1 MIITPKNKHHSPT
14 GFTLIEVI
22 IAVAISLLIVL
33 MISSSY
39 FVAQR
44 AYVKADSKAE
54 ISQNGRVILDRLAR
68 ELRQTPDILTALPAD
83 NSNPGLTPNEIMF
96 QDGHDASRITY
107 IRYYLSGANL
117 KRQLI
122 AYYFPSAPTDY
133 VPWNSVD
140 PSPPHGAPI
149 MSVLEDKLIGEYVS
163 DIEFWGNEKPVYI
176 NLNLHKNKDSVILN
190 TSVYGRNL

>member
-1 MIITPKNKHHSPT
+1 MFKNEIKTKS
-14 GFTLIEVI
+14 GFTLIEVV
-22 IAVAISLLIVL
+22 IAVAVSLLVVL

-54 ISQNGRVILDRLAR
+54 IGQNGRVILDRLAR
-68 ELRQTPDILTALPAD
+68 ELRQTPEIITTLPAD

-96 QDGHDASRITY
+96 QDGHDISRITY

-117 KRQLI
+117 NRQLLV
-122 AYYFPSAPTDY
+122 YYFPSAPTAY
-133 VPWNSVD
+133 VPWNAVD
-140 PSPPHGAPI
+140 PAPPHGPPQ
-149 MSVLEDKLIGEYVS
+149 MSILEDRLIGEYVS

-176 NLNLHKNKDSVILN
+176 NLNLHKNKDGVILN
-190 TSVYGRNL
+190 TSIYGRNL

>member
-1 MIITPKNKHHSPT
+1 MTKIKNKIKKES
-14 GFTLIEVI
+14 GFTLIEVV
-22 IAVAISLLIVL
+22 IALAISLLIVL

-39 FVAQR
+39 FVAQH

-54 ISQNGRVILDRLAR
+54 ISQNGRVIIDRLAR
-68 ELRQTPDILTALPAD
+68 ELRQTPDIITALPAD
-83 NSNPGLTPNEIMF
+83 NSNPSLTPNAIIF
-96 QDGHDASRITY
+96 QDGHDTSRIAY
-107 IRYYLSGANL
+107 VRYYLSGTNL
-117 KRQLI
+117 NRQLL
-122 AYYFPSAPTDY
+122 AYHFPAEPAVYVYWNATDSRY
-133 VPWNSVD
+133 PGV
-140 PSPPHGAPI
+140 SPQ